1 MSVSMTA
8 SLLTSDAMEIIAFR
22 LHEQE
27 FCVRTTSIREIR
39 GWVAS
44 TPMPHSPPDVLGV
57 MNLRGNVIP
66 IIDVAQ
72 RLGMPSSEPTHRSAI
87 IVAEVG
93 RLIVGLVVDQ
103 VSDILTIKRDRIQ
116 PVPPISLSPGSEYAE
131 GIINHESGMICF
143 LNVDLLFGEAAFD
156 DEAAA

>member
-8 SLLTSDAMEIIAFR
+8 SPLTADTMEIIAFR
-22 LHEQE
+22 LHDQE

-44 TPMPHSPPDVLGV
+44 TPMPHSPSEVLGV
-57 MNLRGNVIP
+57 MNLRGSVIP

-72 RLGMPSSEPTHRSAI
+72 TLGMPPSEPTHRSAI

-116 PVPPISLSPGSEYAE
+116 PLPQISLMAGPEYAE

-143 LNVDLLFGEAAFD
+143 LNVDQMFGEAID
-156 DEAAA
+156 YDTAA